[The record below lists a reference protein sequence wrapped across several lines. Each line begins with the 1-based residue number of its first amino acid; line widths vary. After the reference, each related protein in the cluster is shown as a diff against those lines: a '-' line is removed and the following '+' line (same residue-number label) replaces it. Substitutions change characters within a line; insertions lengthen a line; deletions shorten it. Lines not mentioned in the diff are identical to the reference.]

1 MSQSRRKTSALWCPE
16 PGTRGGGLSS
26 INSEPQY
33 PPQLIGTCPVVEV
46 CMGGV
51 NVPYLLDTG
60 SMVTTITEDFFMEH
74 FQSQG
79 AGQLQQLVKVSG
91 RQRAHNPLF
100 WVLRIRCE
108 DFGQKP
114 PKDGR
119 VSH

>member
-1 MSQSRRKTSALWCPE
+1 
-16 PGTRGGGLSS
+16 
-26 INSEPQY
+26 
-33 PPQLIGTCPVVEV
+33 
-46 CMGGV
+46 
-51 NVPYLLDTG
+51 
-60 SMVTTITEDFFMEH
+60 MVTTITEDFFMEH

-114 PKDGR
+114 LKDGR
-119 VSH
+119 VSHKKLSRPLHKTSKEHCARPIRNEHHPQLLQQTVPSMQAYALSRPNTEEHG